1 MYALVIFGAGF
12 LSLLLTPAVRLL
24 AQCWQIYDYPTQP
37 RKIHSQPVPLLGG
50 LAIFFSVSL
59 WSIVLIFSGKLLD
72 GRIQLGYILAILL
85 AGAVIMLGGWLDD
98 RLQLPPTRQFIFPLL
113 AVLIVVFSGISIRE
127 VTNPLG
133 GVLRIAP
140 LLGIAVTIV
149 WLLGMSYT
157 TKFLDGFIIFGLSLT
172 WDVPDSG
179 TTLLA
184 LLLCGAC
191 LGFLVFNWH
200 PAKIFLGEGGSLY
213 CGFML
218 GVLAVIS
225 GSKIATT
232 ALILGI
238 PILDAFSVIVA
249 RLRVGRSAA
258 AGDQR
263 HLHYRLLELGIT
275 HRQAVVALYCLTA
288 GFGVSSLFLG
298 TRGKIAALFGLAVF
312 MSVLLAIV
320 FYVRQKKIN
329 T

>member
-1 MYALVIFGAGF
+1 
-12 LSLLLTPAVRLL
+12 
-24 AQCWQIYDYPTQP
+24 
-37 RKIHSQPVPLLGG
+37 
-50 LAIFFSVSL
+50 
-59 WSIVLIFSGKLLD
+59 
-72 GRIQLGYILAILL
+72 
-85 AGAVIMLGGWLDD
+85 
-98 RLQLPPTRQFIFPLL
+98 
-113 AVLIVVFSGISIRE
+113 
-127 VTNPLG
+127 
-133 GVLRIAP
+133 VLRIAP

-157 TKFLDGFIIFGLSLT
+157 TKFLDGLDGLVVGITAIGAFIIFGLSLT

-320 FYVRQKKIN
+320 FYVRQKKIGIRR